1 MPISALRL
9 LGQNP
14 KDKARITTSP
24 FQEAWDPLRLK
35 NWSFVLIK
43 MFSLWEKIFA
53 NNATDMGLISKIYKH
68 LKQFN
73 NKKFKNSV
81 KKWAE
86 DLNRCLGCFRVLA
99 TINSAAMSVANRH
112 LKRCS
117 ILLIIREM
125 SIKTT
130 IRYYLT
136 TVRMVII
143 KKSTNDKCWRRYGEN
158 PPTLL
163 VGM

>member
-1 MPISALRL
+1 
-9 LGQNP
+9 
-14 KDKARITTSP
+14 
-24 FQEAWDPLRLK
+24 
-35 NWSFVLIK
+35 

-53 NNATDMGLISKIYKH
+53 NNVTDMGLISKLYKH

-73 NKKFKNSV
+73 NKKFQNSV
-81 KKWAE
+81 KKLAE

-130 IRYYLT
+130 SRYHLT

-143 KKSTNDKCWRRYGEN
+143 KKSTNDKCGRRYGEN